1 MALMTVG
8 IVMASCSQNKKENQK
23 VENDNENETTE
34 EQMAENKEGG
44 KTLVAYFSATGTTK
58 KAAEQLAEIIG
69 ADLYEIEPEQPYTD
83 ADLDWHNDQS
93 RSSVEMKDLSSRP
106 AIKGTVENLADYD
119 KVYIGFPIWWYTAPT
134 IINTFIESID
144 IAGKTAIAFCTSGG
158 TGISGCENDLKNAYP
173 EANWKP
179 GKRLFG
185 RESDDE
191 IINWV
196 NE

>member
-1 MALMTVG
+1 MRKITLFIIALMTVG
-8 IVMASCSQNKKENQK
+8 IVMASCTQNKKENQK
-23 VENDNENETTE
+23 VENENETTD

-106 AIKGTVENLADYD
+106 AIKGIVENLADYD
-119 KVYIGFPIWWYTAPT
+119 KVYIGFPIW
-134 IINTFIESID
+134 
-144 IAGKTAIAFCTSGG
+144 
-158 TGISGCENDLKNAYP
+158 
-173 EANWKP
+173 
-179 GKRLFG
+179 
-185 RESDDE
+185 
-191 IINWV
+191 
-196 NE
+196 